1 MHRDRPLIKPE
12 PLFLELL
19 PHASPQQASELS
31 HCGCPWGQH
40 CEGSE
45 AAGALDSSTLSWAPE
60 ALTKSSEGFVIFR
73 DLRNVVA

>member
-1 MHRDRPLIKPE
+1 M
-12 PLFLELL
+12 LL
-19 PHASPQQASELS
+19 PSRHLNCPIVAAR
-31 HCGCPWGQH
+31 GPWGQH

-73 DLRNVVA
+73 DLRNVVV